1 METQLHTVPPPAAAL
16 ALCLLLAYLSDRL
29 RIRFPFIIL
38 GLLLT
43 IAGFAILLTTH
54 HGFHVRYLGICLVA
68 MGAFSTGPIVIC
80 WYVMNLSGHVQRSI
94 GTAWMISFGNTGGI
108 VATFCFLAK
117 DAPFYHLGY
126 SICMGVV
133 CVGVLAAVLYAGL
146 VILENSGVRQQ
157 DEKEREKE
165 LSL

>member
-1 METQLHTVPPPAAAL
+1 M
-16 ALCLLLAYLSDRL
+16 
-29 RIRFPFIIL
+29 
-38 GLLLT
+38 
-43 IAGFAILLTTH
+43 
-54 HGFHVRYLGICLVA
+54 
-68 MGAFSTGPIVIC
+68 
-80 WYVMNLSGHVQRSI
+80 
-94 GTAWMISFGNTGGI
+94 
-108 VATFCFLAK
+108 ATFCFLAK